1 MSTIGLLVAV
11 GVVAGLILLVVMTR
25 LLYICQPN
33 EVLIFS
39 GSRRVLADGR
49 VVGYHIIKGGRRV
62 RRPLIESVDR
72 MDLTNMPIELAVTG
86 AYSKGGIPLNVHG
99 IANVKIA
106 GEQPVLDNAI
116 ERFMGVDRTRI
127 MAVAKETLEGNLRGV
142 LATLTPEEINA
153 DKIKFAQSLLTEAED
168 DLRHIGLELDTL
180 KIQDVSD
187 EVNYL
192 DSIGRKQSA
201 EVQKRA
207 LIAEAK
213 SRADSAIQAAQ
224 NRQQTEISRLEAQLG
239 TLRADNARRVM
250 DAQTKATAMI
260 AEARGEVA
268 AKLARAE
275 AEVEVQK
282 ARVEQ
287 VRRQLQ
293 ADVLEPARAQKT
305 AAEAAAKGEAAR
317 IVEQGRAT
325 AAAMHEIAG
334 SWRKVGGNAREVFLM
349 QKVDE
354 LMRIVMSTAGDLKID
369 RLTVLGG
376 VGGNGTSQG
385 DVAGKII
392 AASEQLKAATGV
404 DLLSAVRGRLAGP
417 PPATK

>member
-1 MSTIGLLVAV
+1 MTTLGLLVGV
-11 GVVAGLILLVVMTR
+11 GVFAVLILLVVMTR
-25 LLYICQPN
+25 LLHICQPN

-39 GSRRVLADGR
+39 GSRREMADGR
-49 VVGYHIIKGGRRV
+49 VVGFHIIKGGRRV
-62 RRPLIESVDR
+62 RRPLIEAVDR
-72 MDLTNMPIELAVTG
+72 MDLTNMPIELAVQG

-106 GEQPVLDNAI
+106 GSQPVLNNAI
-116 ERFMGVDRTRI
+116 ERFLGVDRARI

-142 LATLTPEEINA
+142 LATLTPEEVNA
-153 DKIKFAQSLLTEAED
+153 DKIKFAQALLKEAED
-168 DLRHIGLELDTL
+168 DLQHIGLELDTL

-187 EVNYL
+187 DVNYL

-207 LIAEAK
+207 LIAEAQNK
-213 SRADSAIQAAQ
+213 AESAMQSAL
-224 NRQQTEISRLEAQLG
+224 NRQQTEISQLEAQKG
-239 TLRADNARRVM
+239 TLRADNARRVT
-250 DAQTKATAMI
+250 DAQTKAAAMV

-275 AEVEVQK
+275 AELEVQK

-325 AAAMHEIAG
+325 AAAMQEIAN

-349 QKVDE
+349 QKVDQ

-376 VGGNGTSQG
+376 VGSGGNG
-385 DVAGKII
+385 DVAGKIV

-417 PPATK
+417 PAPTK